1 MIWSVWWVWV
11 AGALVL
17 GILEMVI
24 PAYIFLG
31 FAMGAL
37 AVGLLLA
44 LFSLT
49 GPWAFV
55 LFAVFSLLAYVA
67 LRLAFGLPHGQVKT
81 FDRDINDN

>member
-1 MIWSVWWVWV
+1 MIWTTWWIWV
-11 AGALVL
+11 AGALLL

-37 AVGLLLA
+37 AVGVLLA
-44 LFSLT
+44 LLPLT
-49 GPWAFV
+49 GPWALV

-67 LRLAFGLPHGQVKT
+67 LRLAFGLPRGQVRT

>member
-1 MIWSVWWVWV
+1 MIWTTWWIWV
-11 AGALVL
+11 AGALLL

-31 FAMGAL
+31 FAVGAL

-55 LFAVFSLLAYVA
+55 LFAVFSLLAYVG
-67 LRLAFGLPHGQVKT
+67 LRLLFGDPRAQVKT
-81 FDRDINDN
+81 FERDINDN